1 MMLVG
6 TSSSMSIVCVRV
18 RPRALLAAVLDS
30 FVALLLFTAALE
42 GLAGWPWKNY
52 AEWSRET

>member
-1 MMLVG
+1 
-6 TSSSMSIVCVRV
+6 MSIVCVRV
-18 RPRALLAAVLDS
+18 RPRALLAAVFDS

-52 AEWSRET
+52 ASRHGEM